1 MYKSRS
7 QNVGS
12 RKHGR
17 SRLLYTRVSFFHL
30 LPFSRF
36 DFSTYSPTRSHFRF
50 PLPPKKPNQSPRSR
64 LSTRF
69 DPTTRSYTNNGLS
82 NVPHPTHT
90 RSREHPP
97 AHSRTLTH
105 AHKHT
110 HTHSYTH
117 SYTHHQPYLNYELG
131 YMLERQLLYREAT
144 STA

>member
-1 MYKSRS
+1 MD
-7 QNVGS
+7 
-12 RKHGR
+12 GR
-17 SRLLYTRVSFFHL
+17 ASYTPV
-30 LPFSRF
+30 
-36 DFSTYSPTRSHFRF
+36 SHFSISYHLVVLIFLPIHPPDLTLDFHF
-50 PLPPKKPNQSPRSR
+50 PQKPNQSPRSR

-69 DPTTRSYTNNGLS
+69 DPTTRSYTNNVLS

-97 AHSRTLTH
+97 AHSRALTH